1 MLEGSDDEAQSDA
14 IVSQV
19 LDEIGIE
26 ITGKMINAPT
36 PSRGGLVASKANAKN
51 DDDMVSD
58 AEIQDMLAKLKA

>member
-1 MLEGSDDEAQSDA
+1 
-14 IVSQV
+14 

-36 PSRGGLVASKANAKN
+36 PSRGGLASNKASAKN